1 MAHHGRHG
9 CLWRV
14 AARVGRGHGRLAA
27 AAIEQCCA
35 ERERDENAGD
45 GEGGHRG
52 GGGSVTQP
60 AMGDLTARE
69 MVVTREG

>member
-1 MAHHGRHG
+1 M
-9 CLWRV
+9 
-14 AARVGRGHGRLAA
+14 
-27 AAIEQCCA
+27 A
-35 ERERDENAGD
+35 ERARDENAGD

-52 GGGSVTQP
+52 EGGGSVTQP